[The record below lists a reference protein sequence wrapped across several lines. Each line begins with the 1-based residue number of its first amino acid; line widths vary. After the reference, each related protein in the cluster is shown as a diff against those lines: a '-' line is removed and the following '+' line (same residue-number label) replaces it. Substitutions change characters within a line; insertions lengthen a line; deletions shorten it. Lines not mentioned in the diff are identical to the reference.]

1 MGVVDA
7 LLGARTARRPD
18 TGRVAAA
25 LRAEPAAGLAQLQR
39 LLESAA
45 LRESP
50 AESRLAALESLR
62 GEWRGAIEPMLA
74 ALRDRPIPLE
84 ADALASLHRA
94 GLALRALREA
104 YRATHDA
111 LRDGRPEG
119 APPPRALLALAR
131 ALDAQSRLLVAACR
145 LRVALPRED
154 WDEACRLALP
164 LRAASALDEAFPDPT
179 SDARVETPRAA
190 FVLPLLLRLLEPL
203 GLPAAQLDAAAA
215 LARRGARG
223 TGLRIDVDGM
233 PHVCAEGPSLR
244 LSAGHSVRLDTR
256 STTARLRRIRERL
269 AAGAS
274 PASIGLRTV
283 LSAAALDALLERLES
298 VWGPYHVPTPLRR
311 APVPAALMHVGLP
324 RRARPDAAAS
334 RSPADGYDAPGA
346 RPAAP
351 GGSPYVYGRLAAG
364 AAAGVAAGVAGGR
377 EPGAAPSASELA
389 ASRDAA
395 VRGVLNGTAAPVEW
409 RGEDERR
416 AVFSRVEATPR
427 LRLGQLVAVLPV
439 RALERAG
446 RPGAPR
452 VVSAPL
458 PLRLGRVATLAHTGV
473 ADGREPFAHDVGVAF
488 WPGAALPVRVRFDG
502 SSAFEDAW
510 WIPEDPAGG
519 PASLV
524 VRRDRFEGPCD
535 VVVREASRDVEL
547 RVRGLI
553 ERGPDHDRLE
563 VTPIG

>member
-203 GLPAAQLDAAAA
+203 GLATWVSAEEGGPYWDGNWAYANLGVLLALGRRSL
-215 LARRGARG
+215 LAR
-223 TGLRIDVDGM
+223 LNNMRIDNMVVKRDKWGFMHESDVNTYLDMLKKIGDVDK
-233 PHVCAEGPSLR
+233 
-244 LSAGHSVRLDTR
+244 SVDPKVIYTNELIDEINRFDVADVR
-256 STTARLRRIRERL
+256 
-269 AAGAS
+269 
-274 PASIGLRTV
+274 
-283 LSAAALDALLERLES
+283 
-298 VWGPYHVPTPLRR
+298 
-311 APVPAALMHVGLP
+311 
-324 RRARPDAAAS
+324 RRAREFKA
-334 RSPADGYDAPGA
+334 
-346 RPAAP
+346 
-351 GGSPYVYGRLAAG
+351 
-364 AAAGVAAGVAGGR
+364 
-377 EPGAAPSASELA
+377 
-389 ASRDAA
+389 
-395 VRGVLNGTAAPVEW
+395 
-409 RGEDERR
+409 
-416 AVFSRVEATPR
+416 
-427 LRLGQLVAVLPV
+427 
-439 RALERAG
+439 
-446 RPGAPR
+446 
-452 VVSAPL
+452 
-458 PLRLGRVATLAHTGV
+458 
-473 ADGREPFAHDVGVAF
+473 
-488 WPGAALPVRVRFDG
+488 
-502 SSAFEDAW
+502 
-510 WIPEDPAGG
+510 
-519 PASLV
+519 
-524 VRRDRFEGPCD
+524 
-535 VVVREASRDVEL
+535 
-547 RVRGLI
+547 
-553 ERGPDHDRLE
+553 
-563 VTPIG
+563 